1 MSKKIERA
9 KSKSTSSSIALPSLE
24 EDDIDTTIRT
34 NVNYLLDQLVL
45 DIAQANLEAEY
56 GSDWMSSALVGS
68 SPQKWLDE
76 VDKFRFHLEQVASE
90 VTEVKGW
97 HFQKGKIEELPRP
110 TASWLS
116 KQSGLSKGQISS
128 LLYNQNKVGTFGGQA
143 FKVSELI
150 VLANTLNTTLQFLLT
165 PRLTSILS
173 DLPVSYYKG
182 SRKRAVKTSIS
193 QWHLWL
199 HSLAPLPE
207 QNFYLFEKHASH
219 FAGYSEEKKSRNAKP
234 GIHPTAM
241 SAADIEIGP
250 LSAYKRINN
259 YLPLGKKDMIEPTS
273 PIPTG
278 TTHKQAELEILK
290 ANLGL
295 FVEIR
300 KLFRSTNLE
309 RPKSQLETIFDSGS
323 SKVKAQMG
331 QIMRLLKFTQID

>member
-1 MSKKIERA
+1 MSKKIGSKEK
-9 KSKSTSSSIALPSLE
+9 KSGGFASLPSLE
-24 EDDIDTTIRT
+24 EDDIDSTIRA

-45 DIAQANLEAEY
+45 DIAQAKLEEEY
-56 GSDWMSSALVGS
+56 GIDWMSKTLVGS

-76 VDKFRFHLEQVASE
+76 VDKFRFHLEQAASE
-90 VTEVKGW
+90 VSEVEGW
-97 HFQKGKIEELPRP
+97 HFQKGKLEELPRP

-116 KQSGLSKGQISS
+116 KRSGLSKGQISQ
-128 LLYNQNKVGTFGGQA
+128 LLYSQNQDGTFGGKA

-150 VLANTLNTTLQFLLT
+150 VLANALNTTLQFLLT
-165 PRLTSILS
+165 PKLTSILR
-173 DLPVSYYKG
+173 DLPVSYHQG
-182 SRKRAVKTSIS
+182 SRKRAVRAPIS

-199 HSLAPLPE
+199 HALAPLPE

-219 FAGYSEEKKSRNAKP
+219 FAGYSEEKKSRNAKA

-250 LSAYKRINN
+250 LTAYKRIEN
-259 YLPLGKKDMIEPTS
+259 YLPLSKKDMIEPTS
-273 PIPTG
+273 PIPIG
-278 TTHKQAELEILK
+278 TSHKQAELEILK

-300 KLFRSTNLE
+300 KLLRSTNLE
-309 RPKSQLETIFDSGS
+309 RPKGQLEKIFDSGT
-323 SKVKAQMG
+323 SKVKAQIG

>member
-1 MSKKIERA
+1 MSKKITRKKTE
-9 KSKSTSSSIALPSLE
+9 SSSIATLPALE
-24 EDDIDTTIRT
+24 EANIDSTIRA
-34 NVNYLLDQLVL
+34 NVNYLLDQMVL
-45 DIAQANLEAEY
+45 DIAQAKLEAEY
-56 GSDWMSSALVGS
+56 GSEWMSKALIGS
-68 SPQKWLDE
+68 SPQRWLDE
-76 VDKFRFHLEQVASE
+76 VDKFRFHLEQAASE
-90 VTEVKGW
+90 VSEVKGW

-116 KQSGLSKGQISS
+116 KNSGLSTGQISQ
-128 LLYNQNKVGTFGGQA
+128 LLYKQNEDGTFGGKA

-150 VLANTLNTTLQFLLT
+150 VLANALNTTLQFLLT
-165 PRLTSILS
+165 PKLTSILR
-173 DLPVSYYKG
+173 DYPVSYHQG
-182 SRKRAVKTSIS
+182 SRRRAAKTSIS

-207 QNFYLFEKHASH
+207 QNFYLFEKHSSH
-219 FAGYSEEKKSRNAKP
+219 FAGYSEEKKSRNAKA

-273 PIPTG
+273 PVPDG
-278 TTHKQAELEILK
+278 TTHKQAESEILK

-300 KLFRSTNLE
+300 KLLRSTNLE

-323 SKVKAQMG
+323 SKVKAQIG

>member
-1 MSKKIERA
+1 VSKKIERA
-9 KSKSTSSSIALPSLE
+9 KSKSTSSSTALPSLE
-24 EDDIDTTIRT
+24 EDDIDATIRT

-56 GSDWMSSALVGS
+56 GNDWMSSALVGS

-116 KQSGLSKGQISS
+116 KRSGLSKGQISQ
-128 LLYNQNKVGTFGGQA
+128 LLYSQNEDGTFGGKP
-143 FKVSELI
+143 FKVNELI
-150 VLANTLNTTLQFLLT
+150 VLANTLNTTIQFLLT

-182 SRKRAVKTSIS
+182 SRKRAIKTPIS

-250 LSAYKRINN
+250 LSAHKRINN
-259 YLPLGKKDMIEPTS
+259 YLPPGKKDMIEPTS
-273 PIPTG
+273 PIPSG

-300 KLFRSTNLE
+300 KLLRSTNLE
-309 RPKSQLETIFDSGS
+309 RPKNELGKIFDSGS
-323 SKVKAQMG
+323 SKVKAQIG